1 MSLRI
6 KASLC
11 FMFLLIA
18 ASASAADLKITGHV
32 KFNQDGDIVSPRIDF
47 HRLWIGPPN
56 PPSKGKKRLAP
67 KL

>member
-18 ASASAADLKITGHV
+18 ASASAADITGHV